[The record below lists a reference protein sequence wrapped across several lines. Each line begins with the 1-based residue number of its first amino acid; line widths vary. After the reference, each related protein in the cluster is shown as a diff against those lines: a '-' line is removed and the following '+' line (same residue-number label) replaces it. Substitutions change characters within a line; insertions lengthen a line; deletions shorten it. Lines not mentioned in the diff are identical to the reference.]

1 MEIIPAISKRRQ
13 ERLKK
18 VQDLYDS
25 GMKVKEIAAYFVIT
39 ERSVFRD
46 LAAVKVL
53 NRALIIEV
61 DPDDVLGREY
71 RFLIQLRR
79 KAMRDYLLCRDGD
92 NAKVGYLRTT
102 LAVHE
107 KLMKL
112 LQDSGLI
119 AKMPE
124 RFSLEADIPFED
136 PEVRKAYLAFL
147 KLARERGEKNLG
159 L

>member
-1 MEIIPAISKRRQ
+1 MEIIPAISRRRQ
-13 ERLKK
+13 ERLRK
-18 VQDLYDS
+18 VQDLFDS
-25 GMKVKEIAAYFVIT
+25 GMKVREIATYFVIS

-46 LAAVKVL
+46 LADVKTL
-53 NRALIIEV
+53 NRALIAEV
-61 DPDDVLGREY
+61 DPDDILGREY
-71 RFLIQLRR
+71 SFLIQLRR
-79 KAMRDYLLCRDGD
+79 KAMRDYLLCREGD
-92 NAKVGYLRTT
+92 NAKVGYLRTA

-124 RFSLEADIPFED
+124 RFSLEADVPFED
-136 PEVRKAYLAFL
+136 PEVRQAYLAFL